1 MRMIKINPF
10 SLQHIPNPTE
20 EMKLTALRENGLVL
34 EFIDHPTKEMKL
46 VALKNT
52 AKAIQFIPDAPK
64 ELLEQAVH
72 KSWTNLAYIKHPPEW
87 LIMEAIS
94 QSGWAIQYAEN
105 PSEEL
110 QMAAIEQNYDAIRYI
125 KHPTPRVQAAAAA
138 INYTALRYIDKPSFE
153 AQCIAIANNE
163 QAIRLFVD
171 TDTETLLT
179 FLKINILVI
188 RYLPRNR
195 LVSNDDL
202 KRVLKETLSRDDV
215 PEKYVR
221 DFIDCRRIE
230 TDYGWSPV
238 DKLLF
243 VYRYGSRKAKQ
254 ITVDEKLKIQKSHTT
269 CFRRYTV
276 SSLPFAGHRLLY

>member
-1 MRMIKINPF
+1 
-10 SLQHIPNPTE
+10 
-20 EMKLTALRENGLVL
+20 
-34 EFIDHPTKEMKL
+34 
-46 VALKNT
+46 
-52 AKAIQFIPDAPK
+52 
-64 ELLEQAVH
+64 
-72 KSWTNLAYIKHPPEW
+72 
-87 LIMEAIS
+87 MEAIS

-105 PSEEL
+105 PSEVL

-254 ITVDEKLKIQKSHTT
+254 ITVDEKLKIQ
-269 CFRRYTV
+269 
-276 SSLPFAGHRLLY
+276 